1 MAVSNY
7 RDIGYNTKL
16 PNGAEKWHP
25 NMVVVKCALNTV
37 ATHTLKYAVAKM
49 GFLEKNGG
57 LYVSTFQIGG
67 IREKPHLKSKM
78 KYYFNLF

>member
-1 MAVSNY
+1 MASEHGCCEVRIKY
-7 RDIGYNTKL
+7 GGY
-16 PNGAEKWHP
+16 
-25 NMVVVKCALNTV
+25 
-37 ATHTLKYAVAKM
+37 TLKYAVAKM

-67 IREKPHLKSKM
+67 IREKLHLKSKM

>member
-1 MAVSNY
+1 MASEH
-7 RDIGYNTKL
+7 GYC
-16 PNGAEKWHP
+16 E
-25 NMVVVKCALNTV
+25 VRI
-37 ATHTLKYAVAKM
+37 KYGSVAKM

-67 IREKPHLKSKM
+67 IREKLHLKSKM